1 MGPLKAERAL
11 VDLWQNGNLVP
22 LQETS
27 ANLAAYGDPEG
38 NVAWGRWDAAMLS
51 RDFTA
56 AQAALDS
63 YPFETLPSVLS
74 APVPKTYLEGCIG
87 LGQGQNAR
95 AREFFEIARPSM
107 EAETI
112 AHPNDALRHARLGLL
127 YAYMGRK
134 ADAVREGRRA
144 VQLTPVS
151 KDAIDGHQW
160 VCNLA
165 LICAWIGDADQ
176 AIALI
181 ESLLR
186 QPGCVSPLN
195 EASMSLSE
203 LRLRWQW
210 DPLRSDPRFQEILT
224 APEPPTVY

>member
-1 MGPLKAERAL
+1 MQKI
-11 VDLWQNGNLVP
+11 
-22 LQETS
+22 S
-27 ANLAAYGDPEG
+27 ASVTGYGDQEG
-38 NVAWGRWDAAMLS
+38 NVTWGRWDTAMLS
-51 RDFTA
+51 RDFAAAHTA
-56 AQAALDS
+56 IDS
-63 YPFETLPSVLS
+63 FPFETLPSVLS
-74 APVPKTYLEGCIG
+74 APVPKTYLEGCIW
-87 LGQGQNAR
+87 LGQGQNAG
-95 AREFFEIARPSM
+95 AQEFFAIARPSM
-107 EAETI
+107 EAEII

-134 ADAVREGRRA
+134 MDAIREGKRA
-144 VQLTPVS
+144 IQLTPVA

-160 VCNLA
+160 LCNLA
-165 LICAWIGDADQ
+165 LIYARVGDADQ

-210 DPLRSDPRFQEILT
+210 DPLRGDPRFQKIL
-224 APEPPTVY
+224 AGPEPPTVY